1 MNKLRLGPILDE
13 KPVKITIELP
23 AMLHYSLTKYAQIL
37 ARENGSSTIDPSRLV
52 APMLD
57 RFMKGDKVF
66 LKSMKQKYPK
76 DP

>member
-1 MNKLRLGPILDE
+1 MSKLRLGPILDE

-23 AMLHYSLTKYAQIL
+23 AALHHSLIKYAQIL
-37 ARENGSSTIDPSRLV
+37 ARDTGAATIEPSRLV

-66 LKSMKQKYPK
+66 LKSMKQKVTKNP
-76 DP
+76 